1 MPSDAYAQTVF
12 WSRQFS
18 EHLQFLAMLFTDP
31 AAKHGAEQLKPEYDA
46 ARVAA
51 LADRANAPALI
62 QDAHDRVRVYQ
73 GEMLERLAN
82 GQFLGWAFPLFVDH
96 VTREMDLYAHLVY
109 GAPEPEGGINGE
121 VKRLGAEHAQFAAHL
136 LDPSENDLSRQASAA
151 AYALYALVDNNSRVA
166 NEAAARAQRLLVT
179 FLDRNE
185 IGTPRGAL
193 SIIPLSLSEHVK
205 REQWYFANTLEGE
218 S

>member
-18 EHLQFLAMLFTDP
+18 EHLEFLAMLLTDQD
-31 AAKHGAEQLKPEYDA
+31 AKHGAEILKPEYDQ
-46 ARVAA
+46 ARKVA
-51 LADRANAPALI
+51 LADPGRAPELI
-62 QDAHDRVRVYQ
+62 RDAHDRVRAYQ
-73 GEMLERLAN
+73 GEILERLAS

-109 GAPEPEGGINGE
+109 GGPEPEGGVNGE

-136 LDPSENDLSRQASAA
+136 LDPSETDLSRQASAA
-151 AYALYALVDNNSRVA
+151 AYALYALVDNNSRIA

-179 FLDRNE
+179 FLDKNE

-193 SIIPLSLSEHVK
+193 SIIPLSLAEHVK
-205 REQWYFANTLEGE
+205 REQWYFANTLDR